1 MNKDN
6 WIYTSDGW
14 LNIPLIDKKPG
25 IWLVVIVGAR
35 QIGKTYGILKTLC
48 QKGSPFIYLR
58 RTRDELDLITSNDDL
73 NPFLPLQQEG
83 INITFQKDGK
93 VYAFGEEISE
103 TEFDS
108 KGIMLSLST
117 IAKMR
122 GFSGGAFT
130 DVFLDEFIP
139 EKTVIR
145 RKHEGDALLNAY
157 TTINGNRELQG
168 KPPLKMW
175 LAANA
180 FDRDNA
186 ILETLGLINVL
197 DKMERKKQEW
207 AIVNDSCLV
216 IRPLS
221 QGITEQ
227 HRKTAMNRF
236 LLAQDTA
243 KEYLGTALENS
254 FAYDDADKIRPRDI
268 KGHVP
273 LTTAGKVYLYT
284 NGSSIYVC
292 RSRHGKRGY
301 GETKNDKIR
310 AQLEFP
316 IIREFFNRGLVYFSD
331 AETRLYFK
339 RYFSIDK

>member
-1 MNKDN
+1 MTKAINL
-6 WIYTSDGW
+6 YTESGW
-14 LNIPLIDKKPG
+14 LDIPAIDHIPG

-48 QKGSPFIYLR
+48 QKATPFIYLR

-73 NPFLPLQQEG
+73 NPFLPLEQE
-83 INITFQKDGK
+83 NIHISFQKEGK
-93 VYAFGEEISE
+93 VFSFGEETDSG
-103 TEFDS
+103 EFDN

-139 EKTVIR
+139 EKTVLR

-197 DKMERKKQEW
+197 DKMERKKQEYT
-207 AIVNDSCLV
+207 IVNDSCLV

-221 QGITEQ
+221 KGITEQ

-254 FAYDDADKIRPRDI
+254 FAYDDAEKIRPRDI

-273 LTTAGKVYLYT
+273 LTRAGKVFLYT
-284 NGSSIYVC
+284 NGTSIYVC

-301 GETKNDKIR
+301 GESENDKIL

-331 AETRLYFK
+331 AETMLYFK
-339 RYFSIDK
+339 RYFFT

>member
-1 MNKDN
+1 MTKAINL
-6 WIYTSDGW
+6 YTESGW
-14 LNIPLIDKKPG
+14 LDIPAIDHFPGVWLI
-25 IWLVVIVGAR
+25 VIVGAR

-48 QKGSPFIYLR
+48 QKDTPFIYLR
-58 RTRDELDLITSNDDL
+58 RTKDELDLITSNDDL
-73 NPFLPLQQEG
+73 NPFNPLEQED
-83 INITFQKDGK
+83 IHITFQRDGK

-103 TEFDS
+103 TEFDN

-139 EKTVIR
+139 EKTVLR

-197 DKMERKKQEW
+197 DKMERKKQEYT
-207 AIVNDSCLV
+207 IVNDSCLV

-221 QGITEQ
+221 KGITEQ

-254 FAYDDADKIRPRDI
+254 FAYDDAEKIRPRDI

-273 LTTAGKVYLYT
+273 LTRAGKVFLYT
-284 NGSSIYVC
+284 NGTSIYVC

-301 GETKNDKIR
+301 GESENDKIL

-331 AETRLYFK
+331 AETMLYFK